1 MIKDLTKGAPLKL
14 ILLFSV
20 PLLIGNIFQQL
31 YNLADI
37 IIVGRTLG
45 VGALASVGAVAPL
58 FFLILFAV
66 NGMTNG
72 FAVITGQK
80 FGAGDVCGVRRSAAV
95 STLLSTVFTV
105 FFSIIFMIFMKP
117 VLFMMNVPAEI
128 FDDAYWYIQICVF
141 GLFTANFYNLL
152 ASIIRALG
160 DSKTPLYFLIFASV
174 LNVILALIFILEFH
188 LGVPGSAVAVVL
200 SQAFSVVLCLLYVK
214 KRFPILHLK
223 KSDWIFKKE
232 NRAEDIE
239 FIKEHLNVGLPMA
252 VQFSVLG
259 IGMLIIQSVCNSF
272 GANIIAAMTAA
283 LRIEQIATMPMVS
296 FGVAISVFVAQN
308 FGAKNINRIRH
319 GVIKSS
325 VINLVLSIAMAF
337 VMRLWGSDIVGIFIG
352 QEKTEVINIAHEYL
366 WISTLFYFFLGQIFI
381 FRNALQGMGRTL
393 IPLTS
398 SFAELMVRSF
408 AAVYLAVKFGYY
420 GIFYA
425 GPIAWISASIIVAAG
440 YFLNIKKIKIKY
452 LKENFLKSV

>member
-1 MIKDLTKGAPLKL
+1 
-14 ILLFSV
+14 
-20 PLLIGNIFQQL
+20 
-31 YNLADI
+31 
-37 IIVGRTLG
+37 
-45 VGALASVGAVAPL
+45 
-58 FFLILFAV
+58 
-66 NGMTNG
+66 
-72 FAVITGQK
+72 
-80 FGAGDVCGVRRSAAV
+80 
-95 STLLSTVFTV
+95 
-105 FFSIIFMIFMKP
+105 
-117 VLFMMNVPAEI
+117 
-128 FDDAYWYIQICVF
+128 
-141 GLFTANFYNLL
+141 
-152 ASIIRALG
+152 
-160 DSKTPLYFLIFASV
+160 
-174 LNVILALIFILEFH
+174 
-188 LGVPGSAVAVVL
+188 
-200 SQAFSVVLCLLYVK
+200 
-214 KRFPILHLK
+214 
-223 KSDWIFKKE
+223 
-232 NRAEDIE
+232 
-239 FIKEHLNVGLPMA
+239 
-252 VQFSVLG
+252 
-259 IGMLIIQSVCNSF
+259 
-272 GANIIAAMTAA
+272 
-283 LRIEQIATMPMVS
+283 MVS

-440 YFLNIKKIKIKY
+440 YFINIKKIKIKY